1 MWRCQWAGMAKIQNL
16 NSRVAFCSKQSI
28 NWLRNRMHGLPVPAL
43 QARSLVALTATC
55 GRIASFRLLSLKGK
69 EAGRKGMESA
79 VWGVS

>member
-16 NSRVAFCSKQSI
+16 NSRVAFCSKQST
-28 NWLRNRMHGLPVPAL
+28 GFAAL

-55 GRIASFRLLSLKGK
+55 GRIASFRLLSLKGT
-69 EAGRKGMESA
+69 GSMESA